1 MLLKEWI
8 KQPLLIWITV
18 YLSLHSRNKAHST
31 VVVVKLWIY
40 ENHMCELLSEE
51 LSEVWS
57 FNFFFLS
64 AFLFATAKVAYIT
77 AMIILHLILHSAV
90 HIYDFH
96 IFIISPSSFHRFITS
111 QFNDLLPVG
120 LLAELVERRA
130 GIAEVKGSNLVQAR
144 SGFLVATVKVAYKT
158 AMIILH

>member
-96 IFIISPSSFHRFITS
+96 IFIISSSSSFYRYEPIQRPAPSWLVSWTGRTPHRYRRSQGFESRTS
-111 QFNDLLPVG
+111 L
-120 LLAELVERRA
+120 
-130 GIAEVKGSNLVQAR
+130 IW
-144 SGFLVATVKVAYKT
+144 
-158 AMIILH
+158 IIFFRLSFRNCKSCV